1 MTARIRPLA
10 ALAAFLLGGTALSA
24 TAAPP
29 LAKTVVADPIPA
41 RNQGEGPFQRTV
53 LRNVYMI
60 DGTGAP
66 AQGPLDI
73 VLTGDR
79 ITEIKSIGA
88 PGAIDSSARASA
100 GDKEIDLKGAYVM
113 PGFVDAHVHL
123 HSLSD
128 AQKVPSDYIL
138 KLWMA
143 HGITSIRDLG
153 SGHPI
158 EWLRDI
164 KERSARNEIV
174 APRIDIYPMFHQIR
188 GAVNDPVTARAVIR
202 EAKKRGADGIKFI
215 GGAPE
220 DVLYAAIDEAKK
232 LGLHTTMHHAQQLVA
247 YANVLGTSGAGLE
260 SMEHWY
266 GLPEAMFTDQRVQAF
281 PSDFINNDEQ
291 MRFGEAGK
299 LWAQAAGPGSD
310 KWNAVMDT
318 LIERKFV
325 LDPTFTAYLT
335 SRDFMRMSRAQWHAD
350 YTMPALWDYYR
361 PSRVNHGAYWF
372 DWTTEHEMA
381 WKDNYRR
388 WMRFVNDYKNRGG
401 RVTVG
406 SDAGYIYNLYGFGY
420 IQEMELMREAGFSP
434 LEVIHAATQEGARL
448 LGHEDQLGTIR
459 VGRKADLVVIRDNPL
474 ANLKLLFG
482 TGSVRLNDATGKVER
497 VGGIDY
503 TIKDGIIYDARAL
516 RAEIRDMVARQKAE
530 RGMPAGIM
538 TIENAEASAAQP

>member
-1 MTARIRPLA
+1 MTFKPHRIA
-10 ALAAFLLGGTALSA
+10 ALMAAASLFAALPVT
-24 TAAPP
+24 TAAAPAP
-29 LAKTVVADPIPA
+29 AGQVADVIPA
-41 RNQGEGPFQRTV
+41 RTEGIGPFKRVV
-53 LRNVYMI
+53 LRNVTMV

-66 AQGPLDI
+66 AQGPFDI
-73 VLTGDR
+73 VIENDR
-79 ITEIKSIGA
+79 IAQIKSIGA
-88 PGAIDSSARASA
+88 PGAIDPAARAA
-100 GDKEIDLKGAYVM
+100 PGDHEIDLTGYYVM

-128 AQKVPSDYIL
+128 SQKVPSDYIL

-143 HGITSIRDLG
+143 HGITSVRDLG

-158 EWLRDI
+158 EWLVDI
-164 KERSARNEIV
+164 KKRSERNEIV

-188 GAVNDPVTARAVIR
+188 GPVNDAATARAVIQ

-220 DVLYAAIDEAKK
+220 DVLYAALDETKK
-232 LGLHTTMHHAQQLVA
+232 LGLHSTMHHAQQLVA
-247 YANVLGTSGAGLE
+247 YADVIDTSGAGLE

-266 GLPEAMFTDQRVQAF
+266 GLPEAMFTDKRVQSF
-281 PSDFINNDEQ
+281 PTDFINNDEQ
-291 MRFGEAGK
+291 MRFGEAGR
-299 LWAQAAGPGSD
+299 LWAQTAEPGSD
-310 KWNAVMDT
+310 AWNKVMDT
-318 LIERKFV
+318 LLERKFV

-335 SRDFMRMSRAQWHAD
+335 SRDFMRMSRASWHD
-350 YTMPALWDYYR
+350 EYTMPALWDYYR

-420 IQEMELMREAGFSP
+420 IQEMELMREAGFSS

-448 LGHEDQLGTIR
+448 LGHDDQVGTIR
-459 VGRKADLVVIRDNPL
+459 VGRKADLVIVKGNPL

-482 TGSVRLNDATGKVER
+482 TGTVKLNDATGKVER
-497 VGGIDY
+497 VGGIAY
-503 TIKDGIIYDARAL
+503 TVKDGIIYDAAKL
-516 RAEIRDMVARQKAE
+516 RAEIRDMVAKSKAE
-530 RGMPAGIM
+530 RGLPPGPMV
-538 TIENAEASAAQP
+538 IENAGTAD

>member
-1 MTARIRPLA
+1 MTFKPRPVA
-10 ALAAFLLGGTALSA
+10 ALMAAASLFAALPVT
-24 TAAPP
+24 TAAAPAP
-29 LAKTVVADPIPA
+29 AGQTAADVIPA
-41 RNQGEGPFQRTV
+41 RTEGIGPFKRVV
-53 LRNVYMI
+53 LRNVTMI

-66 AQGPLDI
+66 AQGPFDI
-73 VLTGDR
+73 VIENDR
-79 ITEIKSIGA
+79 IAQIKSIGS
-88 PGAIDSSARASA
+88 PGAIDPAERAA
-100 GDKEIDLKGAYVM
+100 PGDQEMDLTGYYVM

-128 AQKVPSDYIL
+128 SQKVPSDYIL

-143 HGITSIRDLG
+143 HGITSVRDLG

-158 EWLRDI
+158 EWLVDI
-164 KERSARNEIV
+164 KKRSERNEIV

-188 GAVNDPVTARAVIR
+188 GPVNDAATARAVIQ

-220 DVLYAAIDEAKK
+220 DVLFAAIDETKK
-232 LGLHTTMHHAQQLVA
+232 LGLHSTMHHAQQLVA
-247 YANVLGTSGAGLE
+247 YADVVDTSGAGLE

-266 GLPEAMFTDQRVQAF
+266 GLPEAMFTDKRVQSF
-281 PSDFINNDEQ
+281 PTDFINNDEQ

-299 LWAQAAGPGSD
+299 LWAQTAEPGSD
-310 KWNAVMDT
+310 AWTKVMDT
-318 LIERKFV
+318 LLERKFT

-335 SRDFMRMSRAQWHAD
+335 SRDFMRMSRASWHD
-350 YTMPALWDYYR
+350 EYTMPALWDYYR

-401 RVTVG
+401 RVTIG

-420 IQEMELMREAGFSP
+420 IQEMELMREAGFSS

-448 LGHEDQLGTIR
+448 LGHDDQVGTIR
-459 VGRKADLVVIRDNPL
+459 VGRKADLVVVKGNVL

-497 VGGIDY
+497 VGGIAY
-503 TIKDGIIYDARAL
+503 TIKDGIIYDAAKL
-516 RAEIRDMVARQKAE
+516 RAEIRDMVAKSKAE
-530 RGMPAGIM
+530 RGLPPGPMV
-538 TIENAEASAAQP
+538 IENAGTAN